1 MPRAEGSHKDHT
13 QDRRSPGIANAGIV
27 MSGRRP
33 LIKGFFCGAA
43 FDRGC
48 GLVFGLLMR
57 VSRSRGKSSMLM
69 TITLMRSINRWKEP
83 RRIDREWAA
92 RRMPGTVNL
101 GRSIRAEFA
110 GDHNTLG
117 THLPPDQLAQKTRG
131 GGFVLAAMDQDLK
144 LSPVDQLRAG
154 AGASFH

>member
-1 MPRAEGSHKDHT
+1 PS
-13 QDRRSPGIANAGIV
+13 IANAGIV

-57 VSRSRGKSSMLM
+57 VSQPCGTSSILM
-69 TITLMRSINRWKEP
+69 TITLTRSINRWKEP
-83 RRIDREWAA
+83 RRIDKERAA

-117 THLPPDQLAQKTRG
+117 TQLLPDQFAQKTRG
-131 GGFVLAAMDQDLK
+131 GSFVLAAMDQDLK
-144 LSPVDQLRAG
+144 HSP
-154 AGASFH
+154 S